1 MIKLVNL
8 TKIYNSGE
16 NVGIGIQ
23 DVNLEFHVGE
33 FVAIVG
39 ASGSGKTTLLNIISG
54 MDSYTE
60 GEMFVNGVSTANFTM
75 DDMENYRRGN
85 VSFIFQNYQL
95 IDSYTVLENVMV
107 ELILTGKSQKEAK
120 IRAKEILTKVGMGHR
135 LHHRASKLSGG
146 EKQRV
151 VIARAVASEATIL
164 ACDEPTGN
172 LDTKNTQ
179 EIMAIIKEVAKEK
192 LVLFVTHDDSLL
204 EDNATRIIRIRDGH
218 VESDTTVVQP
228 PSFEEK
234 LNIPP
239 KNSFFTILYIAMKNL
254 LRTPKKTI
262 FVLVVFLLLAFAILF
277 SIAFIPLEMTATD
290 NTLIE
295 YNMYNNKDPNR
306 IIVYNNDSFDGNYG
320 VSEDKIIK
328 DDFLLDFCF
337 RPSTTSVSLNEYV
350 KDQAYLQLVRENLT
364 LLTGRFPEEESEE
377 KEAVLILDQN
387 FSKVFL
393 DNQLGNKVRFAVNKS
408 DFTFFSAYYTIVGFA
423 TSSYYNDNRTD
434 IYINHVDDF
443 KETMINKLQTRK
455 DFSNIYAD
463 DFVFENAGKKSS
475 VFINV
480 NLNKLEDENGNLTDP
495 IRVSFKY
502 RDKDFSLYLGNKKVD
517 IERYGCH
524 YFYDSTTNDDVQIS
538 PELACKILQET
549 PYRVSIYAASSEIDS
564 IIKSLQGN
572 PNLEVYPL
580 KDAIRVIPQYDYV
593 GILKN
598 LFYFIFIFIEIF
610 ACLFIASLITSF
622 ILGSKKKELGVL
634 RVIGLSQKDILHVL
648 HVELLT
654 TMTISIVLNVIIAA
668 CFNFFETPISYACIF
683 DSIPKLVV
691 SIIILLIMAILI
703 SYRWNKKMFK
713 HTAREILK
721 AGDTL

>member
-151 VIARAVASEATIL
+151 VIARAVASETTIL

-204 EDNATRIIRIRDGH
+204 KDNATRIIRIRDGH

-234 LNIPP
+234 LNMPP

-290 NTLIE
+290 KTLIE

-337 RPSTTSVSLNEYV
+337 RPSTTSVSLNEYI

-393 DNQLGNKVRFAVNKS
+393 DNQLGNKVRFAANKS

-502 RDKDFSLYLGNKKVD
+502 KDKDFSLYLGNKKVD

-524 YFYDSTTNDDVQIS
+524 YFYDSTTNDDIQIS

-580 KDAIRVIPQYDYV
+580 KDAIRIIPQYDYV

-668 CFNFFETPISYACIF
+668 CFNFFETPISYAYIF

>member
-151 VIARAVASEATIL
+151 VIARAVASETTIL

-204 EDNATRIIRIRDGH
+204 KDNATRIIRIRDGH

-234 LNIPP
+234 LNMPP

-254 LRTPKKTI
+254 LRTPKK
-262 FVLVVFLLLAFAILF
+262 L
-277 SIAFIPLEMTATD
+277 S
-290 NTLIE
+290 
-295 YNMYNNKDPNR
+295 
-306 IIVYNNDSFDGNYG
+306 SF
-320 VSEDKIIK
+320 
-328 DDFLLDFCF
+328 
-337 RPSTTSVSLNEYV
+337 
-350 KDQAYLQLVRENLT
+350 
-364 LLTGRFPEEESEE
+364 
-377 KEAVLILDQN
+377 
-387 FSKVFL
+387 
-393 DNQLGNKVRFAVNKS
+393 
-408 DFTFFSAYYTIVGFA
+408 
-423 TSSYYNDNRTD
+423 
-434 IYINHVDDF
+434 
-443 KETMINKLQTRK
+443 
-455 DFSNIYAD
+455 
-463 DFVFENAGKKSS
+463 
-475 VFINV
+475 
-480 NLNKLEDENGNLTDP
+480 
-495 IRVSFKY
+495 
-502 RDKDFSLYLGNKKVD
+502 
-517 IERYGCH
+517 
-524 YFYDSTTNDDVQIS
+524 
-538 PELACKILQET
+538 
-549 PYRVSIYAASSEIDS
+549 
-564 IIKSLQGN
+564 
-572 PNLEVYPL
+572 
-580 KDAIRVIPQYDYV
+580 
-593 GILKN
+593 
-598 LFYFIFIFIEIF
+598 
-610 ACLFIASLITSF
+610 
-622 ILGSKKKELGVL
+622 
-634 RVIGLSQKDILHVL
+634 
-648 HVELLT
+648 
-654 TMTISIVLNVIIAA
+654 
-668 CFNFFETPISYACIF
+668 
-683 DSIPKLVV
+683 
-691 SIIILLIMAILI
+691 
-703 SYRWNKKMFK
+703 
-713 HTAREILK
+713 
-721 AGDTL
+721 